1 MGRRIFAAAACV
13 VFLCVLGCAT
23 PVGVKPAGEKSV
35 YRQLTRSALS
45 SDRPS
50 AYSGQLLARLGLG
63 DQFKKDPAGTL
74 AELHKG
80 LGGPGDQDR
89 LFALAELSYF
99 HAKQTGDRRYFLAA
113 AVYAYLFAFPEDRSR
128 DPGAYDPRLRLSMDL
143 YNRGILNALRIHK
156 TTLRARRIDGVDLTP
171 RRLALPFG
179 QMELVVNN
187 DLLNYGGYELEN
199 FVSVEDFTIH
209 GLRNH
214 YRKAGIGAPVSAQV
228 VAVPGHA
235 GNAWIPPQVKI
246 PLTAFIRFQQP
257 RDALKSGRLTGK
269 LEIVD
274 VNVSPTLTVVG
285 RSVPVESDPSAA
297 LAYRLDGSPLW
308 DFEIAGFRRGDF
320 QLFGPKQEAGALYFL
335 SPYRPG
341 RIPVVFVHGTASS
354 PARWA
359 EMVNELLGDPA
370 IAGRYQFWFYIYN
383 SGNPIFISAMH
394 LRENLQR
401 AVKEL
406 DPAGKDPA
414 LRQMVVIG
422 HSQGGLLT
430 KMTAV
435 KSGTKFWDTISHDP
449 FEKVKLSVGTKDLL
463 KRSMFVEP
471 LPFVKQLVFI
481 STPHQGAYMAENIVG
496 KIGRRFITL
505 PATMTKV
512 GMELIKLNPVG
523 AAGSAISIPTAI
535 DNMSWSNPFLQTLY
549 SLPIAPGVRA
559 HSIIAVKG
567 SGPVEDGD
575 DGVVMYSDAHIKGVD
590 SELVVRSG
598 HSCQSNPHAIEEVR
612 RILYEHAGLR

>member
-1 MGRRIFAAAACV
+1 MMGRRIFAATACL

-23 PVGVKPAGEKSV
+23 PVGVKPADEKNV

-89 LFALAELSYF
+89 LFALAELSYV
-99 HAKQTGDRRYFLAA
+99 HAKHTGDARYFLAA
-113 AVYAYLFAFPEDRSR
+113 AVYAYLFLFPEDRSN
-128 DPGAYDPRLRLSMDL
+128 DPLQYDPRLRLAMDL
-143 YNRGILNALRIHK
+143 YNRGVLNGLQTNAVGEL
-156 TTLRARRIDGVDLTP
+156 DLSS
-171 RRLALPFG
+171 RRLDLPFG
-179 QMELVVNN
+179 RLDVTTDRAQLTY
-187 DLLNYGGYELEN
+187 DGYRLAH
-199 FVSVEDFTIH
+199 FVSVEDFKIR

-214 YRKAGIGAPVSAQV
+214 YRRPGIGAPVSARIEPM
-228 VAVPGHA
+228 PGKA
-235 GNAWIPPQVKI
+235 ADEWIPPGAKV
-246 PLTAFIRFQQP
+246 PLTAFMRLQQP
-257 RDALKSGRLTGK
+257 GRAIRDGRLTAS

-274 VNVSPTLTVVG
+274 VDVSPTLVVDG
-285 RSVPVESDPSAA
+285 RSVPMESDPSAT
-297 LAYRLDGSPLW
+297 LAYSLDGSPIW

-320 QLFGPKQEAGALYFL
+320 MLFGRKQTAGALYFL

-359 EMVNELLGDPA
+359 EMINELVSDPA
-370 IAGRYQFWFYIYN
+370 IAARYQFWYYIYN
-383 SGNPIFISAMH
+383 SGNPIPLSSMY
-394 LRENLQR
+394 LREDLQR
-401 AVKEL
+401 AVSQF
-406 DPAGKDPA
+406 DPAGRDPA
-414 LRQMVVIG
+414 LRDMVVIG
-422 HSQGGLLT
+422 HSQGGLLA

-435 KSGTKFWDTISHDP
+435 SSGNRFWDTVSRDP
-449 FEKVKLSVGTKDLL
+449 FEKVKLTAYTKDIL
-463 KRSMFVEP
+463 KRSLFVEP
-471 LPFVKQLVFI
+471 LPFVKRLIFI
-481 STPHQGAYMAENIVG
+481 STPHQGAYMAENIIG

-512 GMELIKLNPVG
+512 GMELITLHPAS
-523 AAGSAISIPTAI
+523 AAGTAISIPTAV
-535 DNMSWSNPFLQTLY
+535 DNMSWSSPFLRTLY
-549 SLPIAPGVRA
+549 ALPVAPGVRA
-559 HSIIAVKG
+559 NSIIAVKG

-575 DGVVMYSDAHIKGVD
+575 DGVVMYRDAHIKGVE

-598 HSCQSNPHAIEEVR
+598 HSCQSNPSTIEEVR